1 MLLRVSYFCSF
12 LGVLGAGL
20 VLGACGVET
29 PEPGNSAAGTAIS
42 AAGTP
47 AGGGAAGSGQGG
59 GATAGTSS
67 ATAGSATGGMSGGT
81 GSVNGGAAGSTA
93 QGGGGG
99 ASGGAPSKMSAGCG
113 KANADDPT
121 AWTRHDITVTV
132 DPKFT
137 DAFYKQRTYWT
148 RPPKTY
154 DAAVPVPLTIWGQ
167 GCGQGNNPEATP
179 MTNGPAA
186 DGSLQVELLAPQG
199 KDHCYFAGPDGDDA
213 KSPELPYFDQVL
225 AETLA
230 NFCID
235 TTKIFQGG
243 YSSGG
248 WFSSLISCNRAD
260 KIRGV
265 AWAAAGLQKNH
276 DPCTG
281 PVAAMITRGENDGGT
296 PLDQTLAAR
305 DSFIMR
311 NGCTMETKPWSP
323 GETTFTAS
331 SCLEYQGCMP
341 GYPVVWCPTPGG
353 HSNGT
358 DTGLSTK
365 GFWKFWSTLP

>member
-1 MLLRVSYFCSF
+1 MLLQVSRVPVFVGSV
-12 LGVLGAGL
+12 GVGL
-20 VLGACGVET
+20 ALGAC
-29 PEPGNSAAGTAIS
+29 SAEAPAPSAGTAGV
-42 AAGTP
+42 AA
-47 AGGGAAGSGQGG
+47 
-59 GATAGTSS
+59 
-67 ATAGSATGGMSGGT
+67 ATAGSATGGSGVVAQG
-81 GSVNGGAAGSTA
+81 GSVMAGGSSAQAGSSAGGMIGGAGGASSGAAGSA
-93 QGGGGG
+93 GAPVGGSSVGGT
-99 ASGGAPSKMSAGCG
+99 PSKMSAGCG
-113 KANADDPT
+113 KDNADDPS

-132 DPKFT
+132 DPKLT

-154 DAAVPVPLTIWGQ
+154 DKAVPMPLTIWGQ
-167 GCGQGNNPEATP
+167 GCGQGNNAEGTP
-179 MTNGPAA
+179 LSGGPAA
-186 DGSLQVELLAPQG
+186 DGSVQVELLAPQG
-199 KDHCYFAGPDGDDA
+199 KDHCYYAGPDGDDA

-235 TTKIFQGG
+235 TSKVFLGG

-248 WFSSLISCNRAD
+248 WFSALMSCNRAD

-265 AWAAAGLQKNH
+265 GWAAAGLQKNH

-281 PVAAMITRGENDGGT
+281 RVAAIITRGETDGGT

-305 DSFIMR
+305 DSLIMR
-311 NGCTMETKPWSP
+311 NGCSTETKPWLP
-323 GETTFTAS
+323 GEASFDSS

-341 GYPVVWCPTPGG
+341 SYPVVWCPTPGG
-353 HSNGT
+353 HTNGV
-358 DTGLSTK
+358 DTGLSSK

>member
-1 MLLRVSYFCSF
+1 MLLRFSYFCSL
-12 LGVLGAGL
+12 LGVFGAAL
-20 VLGACGVET
+20 AFGACSSDAT
-29 PEPGNSAAGTAIS
+29 PDTGNNTAGTAVNS
-42 AAGTP
+42 AGSP
-47 AGGGAAGSGQGG
+47 VGGGAG
-59 GATAGTSS
+59 GAAQ
-67 ATAGSATGGMSGGT
+67 AGSASAGMATVAGAAAGGMSGAGT
-81 GSVNGGAAGSTA
+81 GSAGSAGSTTMA
-93 QGGGGG
+93 GTG
-99 ASGGAPSKMSAGCG
+99 SGGSAPSGMSAGCG
-113 KANADDPT
+113 KANADDPS

-132 DPKFT
+132 DPKFS
-137 DAFYKQRTYWT
+137 DAFYTSRTYWT

-154 DAAVPVPLTIWGQ
+154 DKAVPVPLTIWGQ
-167 GCGQGNNPEATP
+167 GCGQGNNPESTP

-186 DGSLQVELLAPQG
+186 DGSVQVELLAPQG
-199 KDHCYFAGPDGDDA
+199 KDHCYSAGPDGDDA
-213 KSPELPYFDQVL
+213 SSPELPYFDKVL

-235 TTKIFQGG
+235 TKKVFQGG

-276 DPCTG
+276 APCMG
-281 PVAAMITRGENDGGT
+281 PVAAIITRGENDGGT

-305 DSFIMR
+305 DSLIMR
-311 NGCTMETKPWSP
+311 NGCTTQTQPWDP
-323 GETTFTAS
+323 GETTFTSS
-331 SCLEYQGCMP
+331 SCVAYQGCMS
-341 GYPVVWCPTPGG
+341 GFPVVWCPTPGA

>member
-12 LGVLGAGL
+12 LGILGGA
-20 VLGACGVET
+20 VAIGACT
-29 PEPGNSAAGTAIS
+29 TDTTDEPAGTA
-42 AAGTP
+42 GT
-47 AGGGAAGSGQGG
+47 GVG
-59 GATAGTSS
+59 TAGTSS
-67 ATAGSATGGMSGGT
+67 SGSGGAPAQAGTAATTAGTSATTAGTSAGGMSGGT
-81 GSVNGGAAGSTA
+81 GSGGAAGSVA
-93 QGGGGG
+93 QGGGGSG
-99 ASGGAPSKMSAGCG
+99 SGGAPSKMSAGCG
-113 KANADDPT
+113 KANTDNPT

-137 DAFYKQRTYWT
+137 DNFYKQRTYWT

-154 DAAVPVPLTIWGQ
+154 DANTPVALTIWGQ
-167 GCGQGNNPEATP
+167 GCGQGNNPESTP

-186 DGSLQVELLAPQG
+186 DGSVQVELLAPQG
-199 KDHCYFAGPDGDDA
+199 KDKCYFAGPDGDDA

-276 DPCTG
+276 DECKG
-281 PVAAMITRGENDGGT
+281 PVAALITRGENDGGT
-296 PLDQTLAAR
+296 PLDQTIAAR
-305 DSFIMR
+305 DSFITR

-323 GETTFTAS
+323 GETAFTAT
-331 SCLEYQGCMP
+331 SCLEYQGCKP

>member
-1 MLLRVSYFCSF
+1 MLLRLSYVCSF
-12 LGVLGAGL
+12 LGVFGGGL
-20 VLGACGVET
+20 WLSACTVDT
-29 PEPGNSAAGTAIS
+29 PDPGNGVAGSAVGS
-42 AAGTP
+42 SGSP
-47 AGGGAAGSGQGG
+47 AGGGSAGSGPGG
-59 GATAGTSS
+59 GTTAGTAN
-67 ATAGSATGGMSGGT
+67 ATAGSAAGGMSGGS
-81 GSVNGGAAGSTA
+81 GSVNGGAAGSAA
-93 QGGGGG
+93 QGGGGS
-99 ASGGAPSKMSAGCG
+99 ASGGATSKLSAGCG
-113 KANADDPT
+113 KPNTDDPT

-132 DPKFT
+132 DAKFT
-137 DAFYKQRTYWT
+137 DTFYTQRSYWT

-154 DAAVPVPLTIWGQ
+154 DAATPIPLTIWGQ
-167 GCGQGNNPEATP
+167 GCGQGNNAEATP

-199 KDHCYFAGPDGDDA
+199 KNHCYSAGPDGDDA
-213 KSPELPYFDQVL
+213 NSPELPYFDKVL

-230 NFCID
+230 NFCVD
-235 TTKIFQGG
+235 TSKIFQGG

-248 WFSSLISCNRAD
+248 WFSALISCNRAQ

-276 DPCTG
+276 DICTG
-281 PVAAMITRGENDGGT
+281 PVAALITRGESDGGT

-305 DSFIMR
+305 DSFVMR
-311 NGCTMETKPWSP
+311 NGCTTETKPWDP
-323 GETTFTAS
+323 TETTFTAS

-353 HSNGT
+353 HSNGV

>member
-1 MLLRVSYFCSF
+1 MLLRVSYF
-12 LGVLGAGL
+12 LRVLASGL
-20 VLGACGVET
+20 ALGACGVET
-29 PEPGNSAAGTAIS
+29 PEPGNGGAAGAAVS
-42 AAGTP
+42 GAGTP
-47 AGGGAAGSGQGG
+47 ASGGASGSGQGG
-59 GATAGTSS
+59 A
-67 ATAGSATGGMSGGT
+67 ATAGSNSVSAGSSTGGMSGA
-81 GSVNGGAAGSTA
+81 GSHVNGGAAGSAA

-99 ASGGAPSKMSAGCG
+99 SAGSGAGSKMSAGCNKPNG
-113 KANADDPT
+113 DDPT
-121 AWTRHDITVTV
+121 AWTRHDITVAV

-154 DAAVPVPLTIWGQ
+154 DPAVPVPLTIWGQ
-167 GCGQGNNPEATP
+167 GCGQGNSPEPTP
-179 MTNGPAA
+179 LTAGPAA

-230 NFCID
+230 SFCVD

-248 WFSSLISCNRAD
+248 WFSSLVSCNRAD

-276 DPCTG
+276 DACMG
-281 PVAAMITRGENDGGT
+281 PVAAIITRGENDGGT
-296 PLDQTLAAR
+296 PLEQTLAAR

-311 NGCTMETKPWSP
+311 NGCSTETKPWLP
-323 GETTFTAS
+323 GETMFTTS

-365 GFWKFWSTLP
+365 GFWKLWSTLP